1 MVNTSVRRRSRG
13 VTVLET
19 VVGLAVTTIVVTVA
33 MDSGRPSAVAAT
45 KSLERLQ
52 ATRAAASELERLD
65 RSGVTAGRRAFQPGL
80 AGTSGAVDIAELSPT
95 LFEATA
101 RVALADGTSVSAT
114 TRVVKEAVR

>member
-1 MVNTSVRRRSRG
+1 MVSTSVRRRSRG
-13 VTVLET
+13 FTVLET

-65 RSGVTAGRRAFQPGL
+65 RSGVTAGRRSFRPGL
-80 AGTSGAVDIAELSPT
+80 AGTTGAIDVTELSPT

-101 RVALADGTSVSAT
+101 RVALPDGTSVSAT